1 VANNLARFRRW
12 AKGLA
17 DGVAGRKRTEITVE
31 TDRVLIIRRR
41 WTVRFWC
48 QECGCEVDMVGVAE
62 AEAITGKTG
71 SMLYEYAEAR
81 GWHLAET
88 SDQATL
94 VCLKSLRKFL

>member
-1 VANNLARFRRW
+1 
-12 AKGLA
+12 
-17 DGVAGRKRTEITVE
+17 
-31 TDRVLIIRRR
+31 
-41 WTVRFWC
+41 
-48 QECGCEVDMVGVAE
+48 MVGVAE